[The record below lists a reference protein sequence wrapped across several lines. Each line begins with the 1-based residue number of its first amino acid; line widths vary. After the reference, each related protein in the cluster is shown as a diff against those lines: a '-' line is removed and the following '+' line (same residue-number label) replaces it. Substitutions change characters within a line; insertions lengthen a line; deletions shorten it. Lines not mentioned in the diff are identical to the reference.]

1 MRIAKINS
9 GEMVVHCICILT
21 GNFSFKGQKYE
32 TQSQI
37 NKSNDQ
43 LNLHGL

>member
-1 MRIAKINS
+1 MRIAKSNS

-32 TQSQI
+32 SQSEINQNIDQI
-37 NKSNDQ
+37 
-43 LNLHGL
+43 NLHGL